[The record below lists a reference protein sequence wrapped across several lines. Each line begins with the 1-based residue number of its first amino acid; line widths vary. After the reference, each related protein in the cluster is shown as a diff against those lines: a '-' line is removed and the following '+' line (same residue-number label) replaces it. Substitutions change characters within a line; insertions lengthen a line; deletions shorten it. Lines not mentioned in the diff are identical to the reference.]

1 VTDRPQ
7 RDADRR
13 RRVTPGRAG
22 DLLGVGDQPLGDGGP
37 VVARGGQQQQHGR
50 ERRRPA
56 THGGGQVPQ
65 HGQQLVAEADRLARH
80 PCQPPAAVVPP
91 PERPARRQQVP
102 EDGGE
107 IIGHGGGAV

>member
-1 VTDRPQ
+1 VADRPQ

-13 RRVTPGRAG
+13 GRVAPGGLG
-22 DLLGVGDQPLGDGGP
+22 DPLGVSDQPRGNDRP
-37 VVARGGQQQQHGR
+37 VVARRGDQQQHR
-50 ERRRPA
+50 RQRRRPA
-56 THGGGQVPQ
+56 ADGGRQVSE